1 MVTTLGRWPS
11 LPANDVEPDDLLV
24 AIGLV
29 SGAQFQARLAR
40 RGTQH
45 VLDRLNNLLEPML
58 QLSAAAPHAGRTAAR
73 LVLARSE
80 LAWMYPLQASAGERP
95 TSGSGSPVAHAIR
108 AHVGAFEVRG
118 TPQLFHHQI
127 DWADYLLA
135 CSNDG
140 RFFGLADAAIT
151 GPTTELHVPVLA
163 VNAARV
169 GALLTLD

>member
-1 MVTTLGRWPS
+1 MTTTLGRWSS
-11 LPANDVEPDDLLV
+11 LPTNDVEPDDLLV
-24 AIGLV
+24 GIGLV
-29 SGAQFQARLAR
+29 SGAHFQARLAR
-40 RGTQH
+40 RGAQH

-58 QLSAAAPHAGRTAAR
+58 QVSAAAHAGRTAAR

-80 LAWMYPLQASAGERP
+80 LAWAYPLQATTGERP
-95 TSGSGSPVAHAIR
+95 MSAGGSPVAHAVR
-108 AHVGAFEVRG
+108 ANVGAFEVRG
-118 TPQLFHHQI
+118 TPQLFHQI

-140 RFFGLADAAIT
+140 RFFALADADIT
-151 GPTTELHVPVLA
+151 GPNTDLHVPVLA

>member
-1 MVTTLGRWPS
+1 MTTTLGRWSAPR
-11 LPANDVEPDDLLV
+11 ANDVEHDDLLV

-29 SGAQFQARLAR
+29 SGAHFQARVGR
-40 RGTQH
+40 RGAQH
-45 VLDRLNNLLEPML
+45 VLDRLNNFLEPML
-58 QLSAAAPHAGRTAAR
+58 QLSAATHAGGTSAR

-80 LAWMYPLQASAGERP
+80 LAWAYPLQAMASGPAQAG
-95 TSGSGSPVAHAIR
+95 GSPVAQTVH

-118 TPQLFHHQI
+118 TPQLFHQVE
-127 DWADYLLA
+127 WADFLLA

-140 RFFGLADAAIT
+140 RFFALADAHIT
-151 GPTTELHVPVLA
+151 GPATDLQVPVLA